1 MLHYVYV
8 CVYISIYIYT
18 YLLYIYIAMY
28 IYIYIYT
35 HVCIYIHTHV
45 CIYIYSIYYVVHL
58 IICARKSL
66 PTPVPFLTTSKSQFN
81 NSNCRGS
88 QHSHLFGRSLLLISS
103 AFQHLGTLC
112 RGGIG
117 AVGTSIPRQFTQET
131 GRILR
136 IHGSTTRSDR
146 LLRPPR
152 VLKSASISMFRCR

>member
-1 MLHYVYV
+1 M
-8 CVYISIYIYT
+8 CIYIIIYIYT
-18 YLLYIYIAMY
+18 YLLYIYIYIAMY

-35 HVCIYIHTHV
+35 HVCIYIYIHTYV
-45 CIYIYSIYYVVHL
+45 YIYIYSIYYVVHL

-117 AVGTSIPRQFTQET
+117 AVGTSIPRQFTQDT

>member
-1 MLHYVYV
+1 MCIYKYIHIYIFIIYIHSYVY
-8 CVYISIYIYT
+8 IHIHIYT
-18 YLLYIYIAMY
+18 RM
-28 IYIYIYT
+28 YIYT
-35 HVCIYIHTHV
+35 HTRMY
-45 CIYIYSIYYVVHL
+45 IYIYSIYYVVHL